1 MSEDEADSTLVTA
14 FSFCMY
20 MHGSMSSPWTGPAV
34 LAASSPPWEESNR
47 SPSDRLTFPDY
58 TQHLYY
64 FQVSCCHRINFCVVT
79 CGSIWI
85 TFQSN
90 FEKCFDSLPSL
101 SVRLHPTFLIPH
113 GLGNLHSSGRAE
125 DLKERCALD
134 PLSCDL
140 KGKALCYFNK

>member
-20 MHGSMSSPWTGPAV
+20 KYGSMRTCSFGSLVATMRRIQPFTFWQADIPRLHATFVLFSSELLPQDK
-34 LAASSPPWEESNR
+34 L
-47 SPSDRLTFPDY
+47 
-58 TQHLYY
+58 
-64 FQVSCCHRINFCVVT
+64 CVVT

-113 GLGNLHSSGRAE
+113 GLENLHSSGRAE